1 MIEQDPATTLNEALA
16 RAAVAEAEVA
26 RLNKGIALEIAA
38 ADRRAARKLS
48 MLRLIFMGIAA
59 LMGYLGALTLVN
71 WYVPG
76 SVDKDGI
83 GTSYFQM
90 SKDILLVMTGILGSA
105 MASVFDGGRS
115 SAGRAGDRTEQ
126 PTEQPPV

>member
-1 MIEQDPATTLNEALA
+1 MIEQDPATTLNEAMA

-59 LMGYLGALTLVN
+59 LMGFLGALTLVN